1 MADEKNTKEEETEKE
16 TEEVEEK
23 QEEQEEKESEEQK
36 EEKEYYEGVGS
47 RKTSTAV
54 VRIFTEG
61 DSKIMVNEEPYEE
74 YFPNLEMQ
82 ETVTDALEEISNE
95 KKFKISIMARGGGL
109 HSQSEAIR
117 HGMARA
123 LVDLDPS
130 FKKRLKRVGYLTRD
144 PRMKE
149 RKKPGKRG
157 ARRSPQWQKR

>member
-1 MADEKNTKEEETEKE
+1 MAEEKNKKEE
-16 TEEVEEK
+16 EEVEE
-23 QEEQEEKESEEQK
+23 EEQEKGEETNER
-36 EEKEYYEGVGS
+36 EEKEYYEGVGR

-54 VRIFTEG
+54 VRLYTKG
-61 DSKIMVNEEPYEE
+61 ASKIMINDEPYEE

-82 ETVTDALEEISNE
+82 ETVTDALEEMNTE
-95 KKFKISIMARGGGL
+95 DKFKVSVMVEGGGL
-109 HSQSEAIR
+109 HSQAEAVR

-123 LVDLDPS
+123 LVDLNPS

>member
-1 MADEKNTKEEETEKE
+1 MAEEKNKKEEQ
-16 TEEVEEK
+16 EEVEE
-23 QEEQEEKESEEQK
+23 EEKEEKEER
-36 EEKEYYEGVGS
+36 EEKEYYEGVGR

-54 VRIFTEG
+54 VRLYTKG
-61 DSKIMVNEEPYEE
+61 DSKIMINDEPYEE

-82 ETVTDALEEISNE
+82 EKVTDALEEMNTE
-95 KKFKISIMARGGGL
+95 DKFKVSVMVEGGGL
-109 HSQSEAIR
+109 HSQAEAVR

-123 LVDLDPS
+123 LVDLNPS
-130 FKKRLKRVGYLTRD
+130 FKKRLKRSGYLTRD

>member
-1 MADEKNTKEEETEKE
+1 MAEEDKKEEP
-16 TEEVEEK
+16 EEGPE
-23 QEEQEEKESEEQK
+23 EEQEEPKQ
-36 EEKEYYEGVGS
+36 EKEYYEGVGR

-61 DSKIMVNEEPYEE
+61 ASKIMVNDQPYEE

-82 ETVTDALEEISNE
+82 ELVTDALEELETENR
-95 KKFKISIMARGGGL
+95 FKVSIMVKGGGL
-109 HSQSEAIR
+109 HSQAEAVR

-123 LVDLDPS
+123 LVDLDSS
-130 FKKRLKRVGYLTRD
+130 FKKQLKRAGYLTRD

>member
-1 MADEKNTKEEETEKE
+1 MAEEDKKEEKEEEP
-16 TEEVEEK
+16 EEEPEE
-23 QEEQEEKESEEQK
+23 EEEEPEQ
-36 EEKEYYEGVGS
+36 EKEYYEGVGR

-61 DSKIMVNEEPYEE
+61 ASKIMVNDQPYEE

-82 ETVTDALEEISNE
+82 ELVTDALEELETENR
-95 KKFKISIMARGGGL
+95 FKVSIMVKGGGL
-109 HSQSEAIR
+109 HSQAEAVR

-123 LVDLDPS
+123 LVDLDSS
-130 FKKRLKRVGYLTRD
+130 FKKQLKRAGYLTRD